1 MQPEPVLVDAAAGV
15 LAPPAPVAAQTTRT
29 GAFIGRRL
37 GPDFW
42 IAVGWLVL
50 VVLLAIFA
58 GNLPLQDPLAIGASK
73 PHQTPSTEH
82 FFGTDELGRDM
93 FSRIIFGSRVSLT
106 VGSVAISFGML
117 VGGTIGLLAGY
128 YRGIADTILS
138 GVSSVLLAFPS
149 LIFLLSVVT
158 FLGQNLFTV
167 TLALGILSIAPL
179 ARIIRANTIT
189 YSNREFVLAAR
200 ALGAKD
206 ARILIREILPNVLPG
221 ALAFSLVAVAITIVV
236 EGALSFLGLSV
247 RPPTPTWGGMISEG
261 GQVIAQDPRVAF
273 FASFAMFSTVLA
285 LNFAGD
291 RLQAYFQVREGAL

>member
-1 MQPEPVLVDAAAGV
+1 MQPEPVGVEASGGPFAAPAEPKATAGTARAYV
-15 LAPPAPVAAQTTRT
+15 
-29 GAFIGRRL
+29 GRRL
-37 GPDFW
+37 GFEFW
-42 IAVGWLVL
+42 VAVGWLAL
-50 VVLLAIFA
+50 VVLLAVFA
-58 GNLPLQDPLAIGASK
+58 GLLPLQDPTAIGASR
-73 PHQTPSTEH
+73 PHQAPGPEH

-128 YRGIADTILS
+128 YRGILDTILS

-189 YSNREFVLAAR
+189 YANREFVLAAR
-200 ALGAKD
+200 ALGARD
-206 ARILIREILPNVLPG
+206 GRILLREILPNVLPG
-221 ALAFSLVAVAITIVV
+221 AFAFSLVAVAVTIVV

-261 GQVIAQDPRVAF
+261 GQVIAQDPRIAF
-273 FASFAMFSTVLA
+273 FASGAMFSTVLA
-285 LNFAGD
+285 LNLAGD
-291 RLQAYFQVREGAL
+291 RLQSFFQVREGAL